1 MILDREALGAM
12 LLQAAKLLEENTQY
26 LSDID
31 SRFGDGDHGITMG
44 KIAKLIQERV
54 PQWGEDSIKDFLDSL
69 GMAIMEV
76 KGGSAGPLYGTMI
89 GGLGVNLDDDAGQV
103 DEAGLK
109 AMFAGC
115 LSEMED
121 ITTAKVGDKTMMD
134 ALIPAVQ
141 AAQQTQ
147 GDCKA
152 IWEAAANRDIIHR
165 GEENMIINNALEGAD
180 RVTIVTQGGSGHEPA
195 ISGFVGEGMVGISP
209 WWAISLPL
217 PVPRPV
223 WTPSSWPTRARAC
236 CTSFST
242 TPAICSP
249 AA

>member
-89 GGLGVNLDDDAGQV
+89 GGLGVNLDDDASQV

-141 AAQQTQ
+141 AAQQAQ

-152 IWEAAANRDIIHR
+152 ILEAAAQ
-165 GEENMIINNALEGAD
+165 AAQEGAKASA
-180 RVTIVTQGGSGHEPA
+180 Q
-195 ISGFVGEGMVGISP
+195 FVSKFG
-209 WWAISLPL
+209 
-217 PVPRPV
+217 
-223 WTPSSWPTRARAC
+223 RARSYKEQTIGTPDAGAV
-236 CTSFST
+236 ST
-242 TPAICSP
+242 ALFFQGLAQGI
-249 AA
+249 